1 MNNEPLYQIPG
12 QDNTNSI
19 LNGSLQQADQ
29 QNQTITDNQK
39 NPSQASGVLSGL
51 SGMTQTGQSD
61 NTAPDNSNWFTKL
74 IPTIGSIGGGILGGL
89 VPIPG
94 LDIATSVAGAS
105 AGDALGKSIQNA
117 LEGKDTT
124 LEDLGGAALEGGGGQ
139 LLGAGLGKVIGGV
152 GGIIGNVGEKGLVA
166 QGVADT
172 AAQKVADL
180 KDIGNVY
187 GGVSKGT
194 TQGVYD
200 NQNLNGALDLAK
212 GIGANHLNPQELVN
226 NSNTALNNLAEL
238 RSNAVGAGGAINTAG
253 AIDTQG
259 NKIAPS
265 IDDIINSALHGTHP
279 MTGEGVGT
287 DLTNTLGSTDLI
299 AGANKR
305 LVMPNN
311 ASTQFLDYAKQKL
324 GVLQNSTT
332 DPESL
337 LNASTQIGR
346 DAQTARNLASQTS
359 ESDVTGINGAKA
371 QAMTNLDNHL
381 NDMLYNRPSVDA
393 AVAGLPGVTM
403 ANGETAAPGLGQF
416 LNNKVASAQTGKDL
430 NGIMSQFMNM
440 RNQGQS
446 ALEVAGNPANTGAI
460 KAAQALI
467 PETQGGTQVAGNSL
481 GDIVGSSNHPLAK
494 IFGSALK
501 IGSQGGATGK
511 AAVNLGSVLQRIAP
525 ITGIAAGQTIANS
538 PNYTGSAGTN
548 TAIGGNM
555 TPTGIGSSGNPVAD
569 ILNSS
574 SPNTVALKQLLSLQ
588 QHGGGYNVPSE
599 MAAYAQPAADE
610 LKSLNSVNSAQS
622 QLASLVDLY
631 NKAGGAQG
639 PIGGLLAKLGA
650 GITGSPAASYDS
662 QAQQLAGQI
671 SQLTGTQINAPSLT
685 MNQSS
690 ANGVLAQLQAA
701 LSSYGGGGGVSS
713 LGR

>member
-1 MNNEPLYQIPG
+1 MNPNIYNSQPVDHVLNANPNPLGTFG
-12 QDNTNSI
+12 QANSQPQSASSI
-19 LNGSLQQADQ
+19 LSGINGLAQSP
-29 QNQTITDNQK
+29 QT
-39 NPSQASGVLSGL
+39 SQP
-51 SGMTQTGQSD
+51 
-61 NTAPDNSNWFTKL
+61 APDTGNWFTKL
-74 IPTIGSIGGGILGGL
+74 IPTLGSIGGGILGG
-89 VPIPG
+89 IG
-94 LDIATSVAGAS
+94 GSFIAPVAGSFAGGIAGAS
-105 AGDALGKSIQNA
+105 AGDALGKSIENA
-117 LEGKDTT
+117 LEGKDTSMQ
-124 LEDLGGAALEGGGGQ
+124 DLGGAALEGAGGQ
-139 LLGAGLGKVIGGV
+139 LLGAGIGKVIGGV
-152 GGIIGNVGEKGLVA
+152 GKIVGNVGEKGLVA

-194 TQGVYD
+194 TQGIYN

-212 GIGANHLNPQELVN
+212 GIGANHLNPQELVD

-253 AIDTQG
+253 AVDTQG
-259 NKIAPS
+259 NKIVPS
-265 IDDIINSALHGTHP
+265 INDIINAALHGTHP
-279 MTGEGVGT
+279 VTGEGIGT

-332 DPESL
+332 DPEAL

-346 DAQTARNLASQTS
+346 DAQTARNLASNTS
-359 ESDVTGINGAKA
+359 ESDVTGINAAKA

-416 LNNKVASAQTGKDL
+416 LNDKVASAQTGKDL

-446 ALEVAGNPANTGAI
+446 ALEVAGNPANSGAI

-467 PETQGGTQVAGNSL
+467 PETQGGTQVAGNGL
-481 GDIVGSSNHPLAK
+481 GDIIGSSNHPLGK
-494 IFGSALK
+494 ILGSALK

-511 AAVNLGSVLQRIAP
+511 VAVNLGSVLQRIAP
-525 ITGIAAGQTIANS
+525 ISGVAAGQTIANS
-538 PNYTGSAGTN
+538 PNYGGPANAN

-555 TPTGIGSSGNPVAD
+555 QPTGIGSSGNPVAD

-574 SPNTVALKQLLSLQ
+574 SPNTIALKQLLSLTQ
-588 QHGGGYNVPSE
+588 NGGGYNVPSE
-599 MAAYAQPAADE
+599 MAAYAAPAADE

-639 PIGGLLAKLGA
+639 PMGGLLAKLS
-650 GITGSPAASYDS
+650 GIFTGNPAASYDR
-662 QAQQLAGQI
+662 QAQQLAEQI
-671 SQLTGTQINAPSLT
+671 SQLTGTHINAPSLT

-701 LSSYGGGGGVSS
+701 LASYGGGGGVSS
-713 LGR
+713 LGGLQ